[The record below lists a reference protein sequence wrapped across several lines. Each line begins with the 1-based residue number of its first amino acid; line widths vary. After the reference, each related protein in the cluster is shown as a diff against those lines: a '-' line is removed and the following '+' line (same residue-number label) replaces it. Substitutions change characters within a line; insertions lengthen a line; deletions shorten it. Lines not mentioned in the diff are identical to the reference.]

1 MYTVC
6 ILLGYCLGTANSH
19 THTPLSLLSTAEQK
33 AEAAFALYDF
43 NGDGFISLEEM
54 TRYLASVFNVMY
66 ATQAGVAAQM
76 GVPSEELARVTA
88 IEAFA
93 EADVNHDGKLSYE
106 EFTAWYSANNED
118 SDDSDPETTSAEES
132 SLSWVSLPEVRRLT
146 HLEKHGVEEVFE
158 EFAVAADDEGLLD
171 EESFQQCFRTWSLV
185 FVPPL
190 CAVCYWKSNRGCIDL
205 FIVVVLD
212 LFWTCRSISPTRLWL
227 LCQAPSLNA
236 TVGTT
241 PKKITTRPTC

>member
-1 MYTVC
+1 
-6 ILLGYCLGTANSH
+6 LGTANSH

-185 FVPPL
+185 FVPPFVPYVIGK
-190 CAVCYWKSNRGCIDL
+190 ATAG
-205 FIVVVLD
+205 VLTCLLL
-212 LFWTCRSISPTRLWL
+212 LFWTCFGRVVQSPQPVFGCCARHH
-227 LCQAPSLNA
+227 
-236 TVGTT
+236 
-241 PKKITTRPTC
+241 R